1 MIPAETSYDVVVVGS
16 GFAGTLLAMALHQ
29 HGRKVALIERG
40 RHPRFA
46 IGESSTPL
54 ANLLL
59 EEIADEFNLPRL
71 RTLSKYGSWQEHHS
85 DIACGL
91 KRGFSFYKHTPGARL
106 RADDLS
112 NQLLFAASPNDRI
125 SDMHWYRPD
134 FDHFLVRQA
143 CELGLRYEDEAE
155 LTEATQ
161 CNEGV
166 WTLRIKGRT
175 EPITCAFVVDA
186 TGPCGWLAK
195 HFNLPVRGLPEL
207 PAMES
212 LYAHFSGLER
222 LDAIDPQFTQCGLPY
237 PVDDAALHHII
248 DEGWMWMLRFNN
260 GLTSAGF
267 ILKPNVAERIRTSS
281 PQALWDHLIGRYP
294 TLARQFQNAR
304 AVTPL
309 YHQQRVNFT
318 VDQIA
323 GPGWAM
329 LPSAAGFID
338 PLLSTG
344 FALTLL
350 GVQRLARTLISAP
363 PTEPERIAYQQQTQR
378 ELKATAALIGALTA
392 TMPHFDRFRDLTL
405 LYFAA
410 ASYAETMR
418 RLGRPGLAP
427 GFLLCSHPGFGPEFL
442 SICRSAIDDP
452 KRDFSERIQRIIA
465 PFNVAGLDRPRSH
478 PWYPVV
484 LDDLFASADRIG
496 SSREELMAMLRTCG
510 AL

>member
-1 MIPAETSYDVVVVGS
+1 MIQDKTSFDVVVVGS
-16 GFAGTLLAMALHQ
+16 GFAGAVLAMALHQ
-29 HGRKVALIERG
+29 SGRKVALLERG

-71 RTLSKYGSWQEHHS
+71 RTFSKYGSWQEHQPA
-85 DIACGL
+85 IACGL
-91 KRGFSFYKHTPGARL
+91 KRGFSFYKHNPGAPL
-106 RADDLS
+106 RAEDSS

-125 SDMHWYRPD
+125 SDTHWYRPD
-134 FDHFLVRQA
+134 FDAYLVRHA
-143 CELGLRYEDEAE
+143 CELGVHYEDEAK
-155 LTEATQ
+155 LTAATQ
-161 CNEGV
+161 DKDGV
-166 WTLRIKGRT
+166 WTLHINDRET
-175 EPITCAFVVDA
+175 PLTSEFVVDA
-186 TGPCGWLAK
+186 TGPGGWLAQ
-195 HFNLPVRGLPEL
+195 HFNLPVRGWQEL
-207 PAMES
+207 PPMES

-222 LDAIDPQFTQCGLPY
+222 LDEIDSTFAQGGLPY

-267 ILKPNVAERIRTSS
+267 ILRPEVAQRIRASS
-281 PQALWDHLIGRYP
+281 PQAVWDQLIGRYP
-294 TLARQFQNAR
+294 TLTRQFQQAR

-309 YHQQRVNFT
+309 IHQPRVNFA
-318 VDQIA
+318 VEQMA

-329 LPSAAGFID
+329 VPSAAGFID

-350 GVQRLARTLISAP
+350 GVQRLARMLGSGAMSKYNLNS
-363 PTEPERIAYQQQTQR
+363 YQEQTRR
-378 ELKATAALIGALTA
+378 ELQATAALIGALYA
-392 TMPHFDRFRDLTL
+392 TMPHFDGFRDLTL

-418 RLGRPGLAP
+418 RLGKPEQAP
-427 GFLLCSHPGFGPEFL
+427 GFMLCSHLQFGQECL
-442 SICRSAIDDP
+442 AICRSAIANP
-452 KRDFSERIQRIIA
+452 TNNFSERIQRLIA
-465 PFNVAGLDRPRSH
+465 PFNVAGLDRVRTR
-478 PWYPVV
+478 PWYPVE
-484 LDDLFASADRIG
+484 LQDLFAAAERIG
-496 SSREELMAMLRTCG
+496 STREDLAAMLRACG